1 MLTAAP
7 PRPPVAVAPE
17 PPPARR
23 PLVPNSVAGTMMFVF
38 TEAMLFAGLI
48 SAHMVF
54 VSNQVGELWP
64 PPNQPLLPFAET
76 ARNSA
81 ALLLSGVTL
90 ALAWRAWRRG
100 GGLALM
106 GASTLLGALFVTSQG
121 AEWVGLVREG
131 LTLTSSPYG
140 AFFYLIV
147 GAHALHAL
155 GGILCLAWAWTRL
168 RAGRLTGPQF
178 VSVQIFWYFVVLV
191 WPLIFLQVYR

>member
-7 PRPPVAVAPE
+7 PRPPVAVAQE

-38 TEAMLFAGLI
+38 TEIMLFAGLI

-64 PPNQPLLPFAET
+64 PPDQPLLPFAET
-76 ARNSA
+76 ARNSVF
-81 ALLLSGVTL
+81 LLLSGATL
-90 ALAWRAWRRG
+90 ALAWRARG
-100 GGLALM
+100 RGAGVVLM
-106 GASTLLGALFVTSQG
+106 GVTTLLGAIFVASQG
-121 AEWVGLVREG
+121 VEWLGLIRDG

-140 AFFYLIV
+140 GFFYMIV
-147 GAHALHAL
+147 GAHALHAVA
-155 GGILCLAWAWTRL
+155 GILCLAWAWTSL
-168 RAGRLTGPQF
+168 RADRLSGPQF

-191 WPLIFLQVYR
+191 WPVIFLQVYR